1 MRLFLTRHGET
12 EWNRLGKTQG
22 MQNTCLS
29 DLGRVQAKKLGEYL
43 EKKEQITAIYCSD
56 LLRARETAE
65 IIGNQLQLNPISD
78 PLLREVSFG
87 SWEGL
92 STPEIEGKYPG
103 QLARWRNELSYSP
116 KGGENLLSVC
126 NRVNSFIEKLKNN
139 YPGNGNNILVIS
151 HSATVKVLIFSLI
164 GIPLNLITRF
174 KIDQTGLS
182 LISMDE
188 GNNTILY
195 LNNLNH
201 LKS

>member
-78 PLLREVSFG
+78 PLLRRFPLVVG
-87 SWEGL
+87 KGCL
-92 STPEIEGKYPG
+92 RLKLRPSTR
-103 QLARWRNELSYSP
+103 A
-116 KGGENLLSVC
+116 NLQDGVM
-126 NRVNSFIEKLKNN
+126 N
-139 YPGNGNNILVIS
+139 YPTLQKEGRIFYQ
-151 HSATVKVLIFSLI
+151 SATES
-164 GIPLNLITRF
+164 T
-174 KIDQTGLS
+174 
-182 LISMDE
+182 
-188 GNNTILY
+188 
-195 LNNLNH
+195 H
-201 LKS
+201 L